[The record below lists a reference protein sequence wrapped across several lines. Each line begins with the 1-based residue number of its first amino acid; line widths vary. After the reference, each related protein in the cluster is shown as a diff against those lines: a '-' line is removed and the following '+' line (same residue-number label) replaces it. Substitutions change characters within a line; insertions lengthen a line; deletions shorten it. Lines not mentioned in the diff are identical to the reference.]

1 MPGPRY
7 KGTEGTFF
15 RAYFA
20 SSRFLTYVL
29 YAPAFNLAMPK
40 EVFFPMYDSKT
51 QVSPEPK
58 VSKQGRP
65 DRVLLVDDETASV
78 EALDIQLRLQGFEV
92 VLVTTGREAL
102 DIARSWHP
110 DAIVLDLCLPDIS
123 GLEICQE
130 LAANIGT
137 ADIPVIILSGM
148 EGADIVRRCRAAGGM
163 YYIAKPYDPNVLLLL
178 ISEAVAEHRLWHETT
193 VQDDQ

>member
-1 MPGPRY
+1 M
-7 KGTEGTFF
+7 FH
-15 RAYFA
+15 
-20 SSRFLTYVL
+20 
-29 YAPAFNLAMPK
+29 YATAFNLAMPK
-40 EVFFPMYDSKT
+40 EALFPMYDSKT
-51 QVSPEPK
+51 QVSPDPK
-58 VSKQGRP
+58 VFERGRP

-130 LAANIGT
+130 LAANVST

-193 VQDDQ
+193 LPDDQ

>member
-1 MPGPRY
+1 
-7 KGTEGTFF
+7 
-15 RAYFA
+15 
-20 SSRFLTYVL
+20 
-29 YAPAFNLAMPK
+29 
-40 EVFFPMYDSKT
+40 MYDSKT

-130 LAANIGT
+130 LAANVST

-193 VQDDQ
+193 LPDDQ